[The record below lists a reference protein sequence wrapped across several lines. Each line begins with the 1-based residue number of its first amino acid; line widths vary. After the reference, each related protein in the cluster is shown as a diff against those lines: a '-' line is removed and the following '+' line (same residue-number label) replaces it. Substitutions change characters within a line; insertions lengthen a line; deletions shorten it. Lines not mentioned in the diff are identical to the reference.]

1 MIVHVMPTYA
11 CNQSCAYCYLSNE
24 DRSGRLS
31 LDALGRALADIGKE
45 YDIERINV
53 YGGEISLLES
63 SYLAALFRTC
73 KGVAHVSAITN
84 YARPEITTE
93 FPDVSWTVS
102 VNDERPNNDTVIQK
116 LLVRER
122 EDISLSQV
130 VTPSVLRK
138 GAARVLAEDSL
149 LGSSVEFLR
158 YSPNRQNAIWPL
170 GNTDFENFM
179 IDVMKLDG
187 KYPIRI
193 QNMNDIRA
201 CIDGTYNV
209 YADSNIFLNPHG
221 ELQQVAFDETG
232 EYFVSLNSVE
242 GVREIVARE
251 KEMFRC
257 DCPYTDHCYAE
268 HLQESRKGDECCGCR
283 RLLDEARHILEE
295 KSHDENRTAI

>member
-31 LDALGRALADIGKE
+31 LDALRRTLADIGKE
-45 YDIERINV
+45 YDIERFNV
-53 YGGEISLLES
+53 YGGEISLLER

-73 KGVAHVSAITN
+73 KDVAPVSAITN
-84 YARPEITTE
+84 YVRPEVTTE
-93 FPDVSWTVS
+93 FPDVSWAVS
-102 VNDERPNNDTVIQK
+102 VNDERPNNDAVIQK

-122 EDISLSQV
+122 QDIGLSQV

-158 YSPNRQNAIWPL
+158 YSPNRQNAIWHL

-187 KYPIRI
+187 EYPICI
-193 QNMNDIRA
+193 QNMKDIRA
-201 CIDGTYNV
+201 CLEGSYNV
-209 YADSNIFLNPHG
+209 YADSNIFVNPRG
-221 ELQQVAFDETG
+221 ELQQVAFNGAG
-232 EYFVSLNSVE
+232 ERFITLNSARD
-242 GVREIVARE
+242 VRKLVARE
-251 KEMFRC
+251 KETFRC
-257 DCPYTDHCYAE
+257 DCPYTGHCYAE